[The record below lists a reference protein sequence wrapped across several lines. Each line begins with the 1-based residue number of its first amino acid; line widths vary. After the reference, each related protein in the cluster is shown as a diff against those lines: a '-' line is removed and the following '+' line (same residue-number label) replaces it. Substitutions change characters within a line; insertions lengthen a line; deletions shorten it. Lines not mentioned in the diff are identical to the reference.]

1 MALRTNVQSFSSRV
15 SKWEGEEQAKTSLG
29 SYRGFTIAE
38 LVDADLYQLSHCS
51 HHLFYGL
58 KEMMLLS
65 NSSSIRTPGG
75 GRCTLGL

>member
-15 SKWEGEEQAKTSLG
+15 FKWEEEQAKKSLG
-29 SYRGFTIAE
+29 SYQGFITVK

-75 GRCTLGL
+75 GRCTLAL